1 MRKEFLFLVI
11 IIFFSLDS
19 FAQFTKYVVSFTD
32 KAGTPFSISD
42 PSKFLSEKAIER
54 RAKQHI
60 AIDETD
66 LPIVSAYIDSI
77 RSVENVTVL
86 DGSKWLNQICIATAD
101 SLAILKINS
110 FSFVAKTSPV
120 KRLVRSNVAERN
132 QSPEWA
138 QKNKFSKETK
148 GILSPAS
155 PPVSGNY
162 YSYGNSYA
170 QVHIHNGEYLHN
182 NGFRGKGMLIAI
194 IDAGFYH
201 YRSLPAF
208 DSVNLNNKIIDTYDF
223 VDNEAS
229 VDEDNYHGMMCF
241 SIIAGNIPG
250 ELVGSCP
257 DANFLLYR
265 SEDVASESPVEEQY
279 WIAAAERADSAGA
292 DIISTS
298 LGYNT
303 FDNPVFDYT
312 YKDMNGHTSM
322 IAKAATLAAKKGMI
336 VLAAAGNEGDDS
348 WHYITTPGDADSII
362 TVGAVDTLGIP
373 APFSSYG
380 PSSDG
385 RVKPTAASVGSG
397 TAISSTS
404 GTIQAGSG
412 TSFATPNLAG
422 LVTCLWQAFP
432 DFTNMQ
438 IIDAVKKSSSIYNA
452 PDNRIGYGLPDFKKA
467 FDDLTNQEIIRNIA
481 PVLQNNFI
489 KIFPNPFK
497 NNFTIAVNPPLT
509 SVATF
514 SLYDAAGKLYFA
526 KKVSVQSG
534 VIQVIHFNQMQLL
547 QKGIYILKYN
557 DGKNKKSLKLMA
569 Q

>member
-1 MRKEFLFLVI
+1 MRKEIIFLSVCV
-11 IIFFSLDS
+11 FFSLHTS
-19 FAQFTKYVVSFTD
+19 AQFTKYIVRFAD
-32 KAGTPFSISD
+32 KARTPFSIGD
-42 PSKFLSEKAIER
+42 PSKFLSERAIER

-60 AIDETD
+60 LIDETD
-66 LPIVSAYIDSI
+66 LPIVPAYIDSI
-77 RSVENVTVL
+77 RSIKNVAVL
-86 DGSKWLNQICIATAD
+86 DGSKWLNQICIATTD
-101 SLAILKINS
+101 SLAIVKINS
-110 FSFVAKTSPV
+110 FPFVVKTSPV
-120 KRLVRSNVAERN
+120 KRLIRSNLAGRN
-132 QSPEWA
+132 QSPKLV
-138 QKNKFSKETK
+138 QKSKLNEEIR
-148 GILSPAS
+148 GISSPAS
-155 PPVSGNY
+155 PPVAGNY

-182 NGFRGKGMLIAI
+182 KGFRGEGMLIAI

-208 DSVNLNNKIIDTYDF
+208 DSVNINNQVVDTYDF
-223 VDNEAS
+223 VENKSS

-241 SIIAGNIPG
+241 SVIAANIPD
-250 ELVGSCP
+250 ELVGACP
-257 DANFLLYR
+257 DAKFLLYR
-265 SEDVASESPVEEQY
+265 SEDVASESPVEMQY

-303 FDNPVFDYT
+303 FDNPAFDFSYA
-312 YKDMNGHTSM
+312 DMNGHTSM

-336 VLAAAGNEGDDS
+336 VLAAAGNEGDDN
-348 WHYITTPGDADSII
+348 WHYITTPADADSIV

-385 RVKPTAASVGSG
+385 RTKPTVASVGSG
-397 TAISSTS
+397 TAISSTT
-404 GTIQAGSG
+404 GTIQTGLG

-422 LVTCLWQAFP
+422 LITCLWQAFP

-438 IIDAVKKSSSIYNA
+438 IIEAVKKSGSIYNT

-467 FDDLTNQEIIRNIA
+467 FDDLINQRVVKELS
-481 PVLQNNFI
+481 PGLQNNFI

-497 NNFTIAVNPPLT
+497 DNFTVAINPPLT
-509 SVATF
+509 TEATF
-514 SLYDAAGKLYFA
+514 SLYDAAGKLYFT
-526 KKVSVQSG
+526 KKIAVQSG
-534 VIQVIHFNQMQLL
+534 VVQVIHFNQMQPL
-547 QKGIYILKYN
+547 QNGLYILKFN
-557 DGKNKKSLKLMA
+557 DGKNTRTVKLMV